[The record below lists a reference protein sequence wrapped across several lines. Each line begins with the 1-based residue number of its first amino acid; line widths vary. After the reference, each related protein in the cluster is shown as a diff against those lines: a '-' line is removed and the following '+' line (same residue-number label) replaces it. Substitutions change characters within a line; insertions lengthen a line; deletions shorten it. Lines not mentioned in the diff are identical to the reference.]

1 MPFRDLTNISLD
13 ERQRLTAV
21 FDAVCARLKMGPDDP
36 RRANIAAKIIALA
49 ATGERDQA
57 KLIEQT
63 LLGLS

>member
-21 FDAVCARLKMGPDDP
+21 FDAVCARLNIASDDP
-36 RRANIAAKIIALA
+36 RRANVAAKILALA
-49 ATGERDQA
+49 ATGERDQG